1 MCREI
6 GLSTSNLQHE
16 EKPVITPVAGPR
28 AYEILL
34 STSPI
39 AQQTSK
45 QVQPEANLCMQRSN
59 QQQYHPYQ
67 QENSPVVHNCL
78 QPSNQQSL
86 LQNMSIKPVQ
96 EPDLKLIE
104 DPLVSPPQNRSPCR
118 DLNTS
123 STERL
128 RMRDISPKKNTGYGM
143 ETTNQEI
150 IPLVIATKSRDAINR
165 KEESLT
171 STTNDR
177 SSTSMTHL
185 PLITTPSISI
195 NARLSEQ
202 SCQTDS
208 SVYKLRNNLSQTE
221 PFVKM
226 DCVKTNQSDN
236 S

>member
-16 EKPVITPVAGPR
+16 EKPLITPVAGPR

-39 AQQTSK
+39 PQQTSR
-45 QVQPEANLCMQRSN
+45 QVQPEANLCTQHSN
-59 QQQYHPYQ
+59 QQQFHPYQQ

-86 LQNMSIKPVQ
+86 PQNMSIKPVK

-128 RMRDISPKKNTGYGM
+128 RMRDISPKK
-143 ETTNQEI
+143 EI

-165 KEESLT
+165 QEESLT

-185 PLITTPSISI
+185 SLITTPSISI

-202 SCQTDS
+202 SCQTDA